1 VICSWSFFFFQQEK
15 KMQALSTFF
24 YIVNAK
30 IKNKIIKDE
39 IENKCFYN

>member
-1 VICSWSFFFFQQEK
+1 VICSWSFFFPNKKK

-24 YIVNAK
+24 NIVNAK

-39 IENKCFYN
+39 IENN

>member
-1 VICSWSFFFFQQEK
+1 VICSWSFFFSQQEK
-15 KMQALSTFF
+15 KNAGSFNFF

-39 IENKCFYN
+39 IENKFSYN